1 MTISAQHIES
11 EALSL
16 PREERTRLAMHLLES
31 IEERP
36 SIDPRQVELAW
47 VAEANR
53 RYLAYLHGDE
63 QSISADEVFAELG
76 ADDR

>member
-1 MTISAQHIES
+1 MTTSAQLIES
-11 EALSL
+11 QALSL
-16 PREERTRLAMHLLES
+16 PREERARLAMHLLES

-47 VAEANR
+47 LVEADR
-53 RYLAYLHGDE
+53 RYLAYIGGKE
-63 QSISADEVFAELG
+63 QAILADEVFADLR

>member
-1 MTISAQHIES
+1 MAILSQHIES

-16 PREERTRLAMHLLES
+16 PREERVRLAMHLLES
-31 IEERP
+31 IEARP
-36 SIDPRQVELAW
+36 GMDPQQVELAW

-63 QSISADEVFAELG
+63 QSIPADEVFAELR
-76 ADDR
+76 ADDH